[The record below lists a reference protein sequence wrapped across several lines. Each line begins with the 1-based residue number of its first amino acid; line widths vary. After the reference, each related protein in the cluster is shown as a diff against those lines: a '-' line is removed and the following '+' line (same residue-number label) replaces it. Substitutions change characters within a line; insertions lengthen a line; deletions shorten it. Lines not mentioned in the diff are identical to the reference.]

1 MDAPNLLHTFPS
13 YSLQVSLPQYKE
25 HNFFSQNFWPLLFKL
40 IFQIQIQQL
49 STSHLVKVPLFLFN
63 INAFKNLLCVE
74 KLWLLSDFLKV
85 LFFFFHIDT
94 KHRTLIQNF
103 HVSFWIHLSRISLWI
118 WQSQRPLKRTG
129 GWYSRRGLVV
139 WAAILHSRGRCTLG
153 AWVPQRTTLRVL
165 TLTSP
170 KSDFSPSLIWI
181 YNFSRKC
188 ESYEY

>member
-1 MDAPNLLHTFPS
+1 MWMDAPNLLHTFPS

-85 LFFFFHIDT
+85 LFFFFS
-94 KHRTLIQNF
+94 HRYKASNTD
-103 HVSFWIHLSRISLWI
+103 
-118 WQSQRPLKRTG
+118 PE
-129 GWYSRRGLVV
+129 
-139 WAAILHSRGRCTLG
+139 
-153 AWVPQRTTLRVL
+153 
-165 TLTSP
+165 
-170 KSDFSPSLIWI
+170 
-181 YNFSRKC
+181 FSRKFLDSFKPNQLVNLA
-188 ESYEY
+188 ESEAFKEDRRLILKEGLSGLSCHPP

>member
-63 INAFKNLLCVE
+63 ITAFKNLLCVE

-85 LFFFFHIDT
+85 LFFFFS
-94 KHRTLIQNF
+94 HRYKASNTD
-103 HVSFWIHLSRISLWI
+103 
-118 WQSQRPLKRTG
+118 PE
-129 GWYSRRGLVV
+129 
-139 WAAILHSRGRCTLG
+139 
-153 AWVPQRTTLRVL
+153 
-165 TLTSP
+165 
-170 KSDFSPSLIWI
+170 
-181 YNFSRKC
+181 FSRKFLDSFKPNQLVNLA
-188 ESYEY
+188 ESEAFKEDRRLILKEGLSGLSCHPP